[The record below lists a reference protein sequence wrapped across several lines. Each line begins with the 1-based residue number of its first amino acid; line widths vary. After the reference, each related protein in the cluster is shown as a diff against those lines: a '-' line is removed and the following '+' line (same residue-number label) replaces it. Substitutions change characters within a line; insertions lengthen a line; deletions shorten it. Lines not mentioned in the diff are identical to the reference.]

1 MAERRGSGGRGGVA
15 TDAPAFNLED
25 FQPVKTEEKISRSAT
40 QPSAYRP
47 LVELALANM
56 EEYIEHRQPAGEDGT
71 REPVTYS
78 KDEAQQLFDNL
89 RAAADQMKL
98 PASRR
103 SLRIVTLPK
112 LSEAKDDDR
121 IRVQWYV
128 IRLKS
133 ASDGK
138 PTS

>member
-1 MAERRGSGGRGGVA
+1 MAERRGTGGRGGTA
-15 TDAPAFNLED
+15 TDAPTFNLED
-25 FQPVKTEEKISRSAT
+25 FAPVRETEKISRST
-40 QPSAYRP
+40 VQPSAYRP

-56 EEYIEHRQPAGEDGT
+56 GEHIEHSQPTGEDGA

-78 KDEAQQLFDNL
+78 KDEAQKLFDGL

-103 SLRIVTLPK
+103 SLRIVTDPK
-112 LSEAKDDDR
+112 LGEAKDEDR
-121 IRVQWYV
+121 IRVQWYA

-133 ASDGK
+133 ASDANQA
-138 PTS
+138 S